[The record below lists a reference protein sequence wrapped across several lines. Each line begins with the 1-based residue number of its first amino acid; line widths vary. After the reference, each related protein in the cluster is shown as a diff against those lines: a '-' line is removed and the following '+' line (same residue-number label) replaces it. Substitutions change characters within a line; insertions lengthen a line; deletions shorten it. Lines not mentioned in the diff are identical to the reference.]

1 MTAHK
6 VERKLSIVIP
16 LYNEEENIGPFLDE
30 LRNVESRLTGYQLEV
45 LFVND
50 GSVDASGERVK
61 EMQKTDPRIR
71 YIEFSRNFGKEAATS
86 AGLHHATGD
95 AVLLIDADLQ
105 HPIELIPEFVKKWEE
120 ETDVV
125 IGVRK
130 RSKSEGIIRR
140 IGSAFFYRIVN
151 LISETKIVPQST
163 DFRLLDRRVVDAFN
177 GLSEHER
184 MTRALID
191 WLGFRR
197 DYIYFDAK
205 KRTSGVPT
213 YSLSHLVR
221 LAVSG
226 IITQSMLP
234 LRLTGYLG
242 VFIVF
247 FSGVLGIVEFID
259 RFVYSWGFNFSGPA
273 ILATIILFLVGIVL
287 MSIGLLAFYI
297 EHIYRDSQSRPLYV
311 VREIR

>member
-1 MTAHK
+1 
-6 VERKLSIVIP
+6 
-16 LYNEEENIGPFLDE
+16 
-30 LRNVESRLTGYQLEV
+30 
-45 LFVND
+45 
-50 GSVDASGERVK
+50 
-61 EMQKTDPRIR
+61 
-71 YIEFSRNFGKEAATS
+71 
-86 AGLHHATGD
+86 
-95 AVLLIDADLQ
+95 
-105 HPIELIPEFVKKWEE
+105 
-120 ETDVV
+120 
-125 IGVRK
+125 
-130 RSKSEGIIRR
+130 
-140 IGSAFFYRIVN
+140 
-151 LISETKIVPQST
+151 
-163 DFRLLDRRVVDAFN
+163 
-177 GLSEHER
+177 
-184 MTRALID
+184 
-191 WLGFRR
+191 
-197 DYIYFDAK
+197 
-205 KRTSGVPT
+205 
-213 YSLSHLVR
+213 VR